1 MYLGVQDVAVNLTA
15 AGTTQTDALLLIG
28 GISHLGTVASGA
40 GVRLNVCPVGV
51 SQMVYNG
58 GANALLVYPP
68 SGYNINQL
76 SANASISLP
85 INTNCVFW
93 TLNTTQIIAL
103 LSA

>member
-1 MYLGVQDVAVNLTA
+1 MYLGVQDVGMNLTA
-15 AGTTQTDALLLIG
+15 AGTTQTDAQLLIG
-28 GISHLGTVASGA
+28 GINHLGTVASGA

-58 GANALLVYPP
+58 GANTLKVYPP

-76 SANASISLP
+76 TANANITLP
-85 INTNCVFW
+85 IYTSCLFI